1 MPWNVW
7 SKTTRFLHLGL
18 AVTVTLQLFL
28 SLVMDTPEPGEAA
41 ADGIFRKF
49 FDAHEIIGL
58 TALVFVAC
66 HWVWLGTAKDTG
78 FRHLFP
84 WGAEGRRQLVADLKE
99 IFNRR
104 LPEGGP
110 RGGLVGLVH
119 GLGFLAVTGMVI
131 TGGAIFGFITTN
143 ALASNAA
150 HICEELHEFCSTLVW
165 IYWFGHGSMALI
177 HQLAGHDTLRQMFA
191 WKS

>member
-1 MPWNVW
+1 MPLNVW
-7 SKTTRFLHLGL
+7 SRTTRFLHLGL

-28 SLVMDTPEPGEAA
+28 SLVMEAPEPGEVAA
-41 ADGIFRKF
+41 GGIFRQF
-49 FDAHEIIGL
+49 FEAHEVIGL
-58 TALVFVAC
+58 SALVFVVC
-66 HWVWLGTAKDTG
+66 HWVWLATAKDTG

-84 WGAEGRRQLVADLKE
+84 WDAEGRREIVADLKG
-99 IFNRR
+99 IFNRH

-143 ALASNAA
+143 ALASSAA
-150 HICEELHEFCSTLVW
+150 HTCEELHELCSNFVW
-165 IYWFGHGSMALI
+165 VYWFGHGSMALI
-177 HQLAGHDTLRQMFA
+177 HHLAGHDTLRQMFA